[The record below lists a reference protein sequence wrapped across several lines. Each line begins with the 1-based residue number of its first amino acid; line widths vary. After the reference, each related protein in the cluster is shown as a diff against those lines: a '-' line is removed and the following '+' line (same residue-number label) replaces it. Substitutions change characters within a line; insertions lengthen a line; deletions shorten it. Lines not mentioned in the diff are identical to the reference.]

1 MVASDYT
8 STALG
13 TPGVYCYPLEG
24 VLLKGSVLFL
34 GPTLRHSGAEL
45 LVWGVGVGIVLLLGT
60 L

>member
-1 MVASDYT
+1 MGD
-8 STALG
+8 
-13 TPGVYCYPLEG
+13 GV
-24 VLLKGSVLFL
+24 L